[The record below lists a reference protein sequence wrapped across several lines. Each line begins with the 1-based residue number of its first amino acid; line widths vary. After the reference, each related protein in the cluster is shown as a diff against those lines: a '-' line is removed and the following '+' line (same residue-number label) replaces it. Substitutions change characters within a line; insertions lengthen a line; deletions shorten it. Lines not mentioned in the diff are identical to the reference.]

1 MFNKLRINMAIRN
14 SVTLGTAFIA
24 ILVLIFLANLFQIS
38 DSIEK
43 NLANVSQSRIYNP
56 NFGTFSHI
64 GEQPYTELNKHSLGV
79 FLQKDGKF
87 IVTNSDFYDQ
97 ETMEKLLTAIPELA
111 KRTEP
116 TGRIQI
122 NGNYMAY
129 NISQNRFTENYT
141 AYIYDYTKENNG
153 LFGLAITIF
162 IIGAIGLIGIVYFS
176 YKMAEKSVEP
186 VENSFHKQIEL
197 VGNAGHE
204 LKTPLTIIST
214 NLSILNENIE
224 EIPKD
229 NRKWIDSIGKQVSR
243 LNNLVVEMLDLA
255 KMDEMRAIPI
265 KTQISLSDIAE
276 RVALETEVLAFEND
290 ISIVTK
296 ITPEIK
302 IMGLEHNIEKL
313 IYILVDNAIK
323 YTNSGGMVTL
333 IVEYEKKK
341 PVLKVVNTGE
351 GIAKEDIDKLFDR
364 FFRVNKAHNTQ
375 EQVTKSFGLGLAIA
389 KSIIDGHQATVCVDS
404 EKGKYT
410 EFCVTFKN

>member
-1 MFNKLRINMAIRN
+1 MFNKLRMNMAIRN

-24 ILVLIFLANLFQIS
+24 ILVLIFLANLFKTS

-43 NLANVSQSRIYNP
+43 SLANVSQSRIYNP
-56 NFGTFSHI
+56 VYDRFSLT
-64 GEQPYTELNKHSLGV
+64 GEQPYPELNKHSISV
-79 FLQKDGKF
+79 FLQKDGKY

-97 ETMEKLLTAIPELA
+97 DTLNKLLGAIPQLA
-111 KRTEP
+111 KRVEP

-129 NISQNRFTENYT
+129 NVSQDKFTESYT
-141 AYIYDYTKENNG
+141 AYIYDYTKENSG
-153 LFGLAITIF
+153 LFELAITIF
-162 IIGAIGLIGIVYFS
+162 VLGSIGLIGIVYMS

-229 NRKWIDSIGKQVSR
+229 NRKWIESIGTQVSR
-243 LNNLVVEMLDLA
+243 LNNLVVEMLELA
-255 KMDEMRAIPI
+255 KMDEMRTSPI
-265 KTQISLSDIAE
+265 KNQISLSDIAE

-290 ISIVTK
+290 INIVTN
-296 ITPEIK
+296 ISPDIK
-302 IMGLEHNIEKL
+302 IMGIEHNIEKL

-323 YTNSGGMVTL
+323 YTNSGGTVTL
-333 IVEYEKKK
+333 SVEYEKKK
-341 PVLKVVNTGE
+341 PILKVINTGD

-364 FFRVNKAHNTQ
+364 FFRVNKAHNIQDQ
-375 EQVTKSFGLGLAIA
+375 EAKSFGLGLSIA

-404 EKGKYT
+404 EKGKFT